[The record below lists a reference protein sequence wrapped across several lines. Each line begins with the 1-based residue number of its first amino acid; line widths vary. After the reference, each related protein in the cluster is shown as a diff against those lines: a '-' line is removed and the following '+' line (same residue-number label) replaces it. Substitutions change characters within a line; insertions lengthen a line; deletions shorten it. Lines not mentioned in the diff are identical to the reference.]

1 MKNRS
6 LTLSQY
12 QCLSEFRFY
21 IRRYLSF
28 NERSARSIGMEPRQQ
43 EVLLVLKGLPEGARP
58 RVGFVAERLHIRHH
72 SAVEL
77 IKRLTQ
83 RGYVRRQRD
92 GRDRREVLLQLTP
105 SGERVLRNLS
115 AEHHDEWHREA
126 AALQR
131 SLKRVLRVCQ
141 LARP

>member
-6 LTLSQY
+6 LTLAQY

-28 NERSARSIGMEPRQQ
+28 NERCARSIGMEPRQQ

-58 RVGFVAERLHIRHH
+58 RVGFVAESLHIRHH

-115 AEHHDEWHREA
+115 AEHYDELHREA
-126 AALQR
+126 AELHR
-131 SLKRVLRVCQ
+131 SLKRVLRTRQ
-141 LARP
+141 MAQR